1 MKLLSEVRG
10 EDGRLD
16 LSALVARIPYA
27 QFLGVHVEE
36 RGNEITLVMP
46 FKESLIGNVMLPAL
60 HGGTI
65 GALLEF
71 TAVIQ
76 LLAESQPAS
85 LPKTI
90 DFAIDY
96 LRSGRPEA
104 TYARATI
111 AKHGRRVA
119 NVQVEAWQSERG
131 KPIAS
136 GHGHFM
142 LGDG

>member
-1 MKLLSEVRG
+1 MKLLSELRG
-10 EDGRLD
+10 TDGHLD
-16 LSALVARIPYA
+16 LATLVHRIPYA
-27 QFLGVHVEE
+27 QFLGVHVEQ

-46 FKESLIGNVMLPAL
+46 FKDSLIGNVMLPAL

-76 LLAESQPAS
+76 LLAESQSSS
-85 LPKTI
+85 LPKTV
-90 DFAIDY
+90 DFSIDY
-96 LRSGRPEA
+96 LRSGRPET
-104 TYARATI
+104 TYARASI

-119 NVQVEAWQSERG
+119 NVQVEAWQSERA

-142 LGDG
+142 LSP

>member
-1 MKLLSEVRG
+1 MKLLSELRG
-10 EDGRLD
+10 ENGHLD
-16 LSALVARIPYA
+16 LATLVQRIPYA
-27 QFLGVHVEE
+27 QFLGVHVEQ

-46 FKESLIGNVMLPAL
+46 FKDSLIGNVMLPAL

-76 LLAESQPAS
+76 LLAESES
-85 LPKTI
+85 TTLPKTV
-90 DFAIDY
+90 DFSIDY
-96 LRSGRPEA
+96 LRSGRPET
-104 TYARATI
+104 TYARASI

-119 NVQVEAWQSERG
+119 NVQVEAWQSDRG

-142 LGDG
+142 LSP

>member
-1 MKLLSEVRG
+1 MKLLSELRG
-10 EDGRLD
+10 ADGHLD
-16 LSALVARIPYA
+16 LATLVQRIPYA
-27 QFLGVHVEE
+27 QFLGVHVEQ

-46 FKESLIGNVMLPAL
+46 FKDSLIGNVMLPAL

-76 LLAESQPAS
+76 LLAESES
-85 LPKTI
+85 TTLPKTV
-90 DFAIDY
+90 DFSIDY
-96 LRSGRPEA
+96 LRSGRAE
-104 TYARATI
+104 TTHARASI

-142 LGDG
+142 LSPG

>member
-10 EDGRLD
+10 DDGRLD
-16 LSALVARIPYA
+16 LSALVTRIPYA

-76 LLAESQPAS
+76 LLAESQPS
-85 LPKTI
+85 GLPKTRLRHRI
-90 DFAIDY
+90 FALWEARAH
-96 LRSGRPEA
+96 LRSGDYRQAWAPRRK
-104 TYARATI
+104 RAGRGV
-111 AKHGRRVA
+111 AKLTEQAHRKWPRAFHAGR
-119 NVQVEAWQSERG
+119 
-131 KPIAS
+131 
-136 GHGHFM
+136 
-142 LGDG
+142 

>member
-1 MKLLSEVRG
+1 MKLLSELRG
-10 EDGRLD
+10 ENGHLD
-16 LSALVARIPYA
+16 LATLVQRIPYA
-27 QFLGVHVEE
+27 QFLGVHVEQ

-46 FKESLIGNVMLPAL
+46 FKDSLIGNVMLPAL

-76 LLAESQPAS
+76 LLAESQSSS
-85 LPKTI
+85 LPKTV
-90 DFAIDY
+90 DFSIDY
-96 LRSGRPEA
+96 LRSGRPET
-104 TYARATI
+104 TYARASI

-131 KPIAS
+131 KPIAT

-142 LGDG
+142 LSPG

>member
-10 EDGRLD
+10 ADGRLD
-16 LSALVARIPYA
+16 LGALVQRIPYA
-27 QFLGVHVEE
+27 QVLGVQVEE
-36 RGNEITLVMP
+36 KGNEITLVMP
-46 FKESLIGNVMLPAL
+46 FRDSLIGNVMLPAL

-76 LLAESQPAS
+76 LLAESQPEA
-85 LPKTI
+85 LPKTV

-96 LRSGRPEA
+96 LRSGRAEA

-119 NVQVEAWQSERG
+119 NVQVEAWQSVRS

-142 LGDG
+142 LGER

>member
-1 MKLLSEVRG
+1 MSEVRG
-10 EDGRLD
+10 DDGRLD
-16 LSALVARIPYA
+16 LSALVTRIPHA
-27 QFLGVHVEE
+27 QFLGVHVEK

-76 LLAESQPAS
+76 LLAESQPSA

-90 DFAIDY
+90 DFAIEY
-96 LRSGRPEA
+96 LRSGRPEP

-119 NVQVEAWQSERG
+119 NVQVEAWQSLRS

-136 GHGHFM
+136 GHEHFM
-142 LGDG
+142 LGDS

>member
-1 MKLLSEVRG
+1 MKLLSELRG
-10 EDGRLD
+10 ENGHLD
-16 LSALVARIPYA
+16 LATLVQRIPYA
-27 QFLGVHVEE
+27 QFLGVHVEQ

-46 FKESLIGNVMLPAL
+46 FKDSLIGNVLLPAL

-76 LLAESQPAS
+76 LLAESQSSS
-85 LPKTI
+85 LPKTV
-90 DFAIDY
+90 DFSIDY
-96 LRSGRPEA
+96 LRSGRPET
-104 TYARATI
+104 TYARASI

-119 NVQVEAWQSERG
+119 NVQVAAWQSERG

-142 LGDG
+142 LSP

>member
-1 MKLLSEVRG
+1 
-10 EDGRLD
+10 
-16 LSALVARIPYA
+16 
-27 QFLGVHVEE
+27 
-36 RGNEITLVMP
+36 MP

-76 LLAESQPAS
+76 LLAESQPSA

-96 LRSGRPEA
+96 LRSPKFFCPCGTGRPEP

-119 NVQVEAWQSERG
+119 NVQVEAWQSLRS

>member
-1 MKLLSEVRG
+1 MKLLSELRG
-10 EDGRLD
+10 DDGHLD
-16 LSALVARIPYA
+16 LAALVQRIPYA
-27 QFLGVHVEE
+27 QFLGVHVEQ

-46 FKESLIGNVMLPAL
+46 FKDSLIGNVMLPAL

-76 LLAESQPAS
+76 LLAESES
-85 LPKTI
+85 TTLPKTV
-90 DFAIDY
+90 DFSIDY
-96 LRSGRPEA
+96 LRSGRPET
-104 TYARATI
+104 TYARAAI

-119 NVQVEAWQSERG
+119 NVQVEAWQSDRS

-142 LGDG
+142 LSPG

>member
-1 MKLLSEVRG
+1 MKLLSELRG
-10 EDGRLD
+10 ENGHLD
-16 LSALVARIPYA
+16 LATLVQRIPYA
-27 QFLGVHVEE
+27 QFLGVHVEQ

-46 FKESLIGNVMLPAL
+46 FKDSLIGNVMLPAL

-76 LLAESQPAS
+76 LLAESES
-85 LPKTI
+85 TTLPKTV
-90 DFAIDY
+90 DFSIDY
-96 LRSGRPEA
+96 LRSGRAET
-104 TYARATI
+104 TYARASI

-142 LGDG
+142 LSPG

>member
-10 EDGRLD
+10 ADGRLD
-16 LSALVARIPYA
+16 LSALVERIPYA

-46 FKESLIGNVMLPAL
+46 FKDSLVGNVMLPAL

-76 LLAESQPAS
+76 LLAESQPADRKS
-85 LPKTI
+85 
-90 DFAIDY
+90 
-96 LRSGRPEA
+96 
-104 TYARATI
+104 
-111 AKHGRRVA
+111 V
-119 NVQVEAWQSERG
+119 V
-131 KPIAS
+131 
-136 GHGHFM
+136 
-142 LGDG
+142 